1 MPVSHLDPAS
11 CLPKSS
17 ISCWPYVNELW
28 DLIWQTAHTGH
39 ALIGRGRVPSH
50 KPALPG
56 WHSPPRPARPLAV
69 LQSLSGPPVSL
80 PTALV
85 ALKFPPN
92 SCSWSLLVCGLKG
105 TLRSEQGGEGV
116 SVHRAGL
123 SEGFPGGLLG

>member
-17 ISCWPYVNELW
+17 ISRWPYVNELW
-28 DLIWQTAHTGH
+28 DLIWHTAHTGH

-69 LQSLSGPPVSL
+69 LQSLSGPQSL
-80 PTALV
+80 CPQ
-85 ALKFPPN
+85 P
-92 SCSWSLLVCGLKG
+92 W
-105 TLRSEQGGEGV
+105 
-116 SVHRAGL
+116 
-123 SEGFPGGLLG
+123 